1 MTTGAFDD
9 PTGNG
14 DAFGQRLVIVE
25 VGRVVEEIVRT
36 VIHGP
41 PIRGGYGPAR
51 GTPADA
57 RRDSARLPA
66 QDLQQVRSDPA
77 ILFLLVVGNEGQR
90 RFPDILRHMDEV
102 HDDGHG
108 DLPRHRKLLE
118 MTHMQT
124 ESGATGAQAEVSILQ
139 IFLAFLIIG
148 ATSFG
153 GVVPYLRRSLVTK
166 RRRKTLDSLGRNQRP
181 DGTGCRHDINDTAV
195 AGYSLLLSSTKWLA
209 LWQSTAH

>member
-41 PIRGGYGPAR
+41 PISGGYGPAR

-77 ILFLLVVGNEGQR
+77 ILFFLVVGNEGQR
-90 RFPDILRHMDEV
+90 RFPDILRHKDEV
-102 HDDGHG
+102 YDDGHG

-118 MTHMQT
+118 MIDLGEIAIDDRDPPFLSPVPTTKFIRQRLWCVMGSENPGVLDPDCPGGRGCIHVRYARA
-124 ESGATGAQAEVSILQ
+124 SAAT
-139 IFLAFLIIG
+139 
-148 ATSFG
+148 
-153 GVVPYLRRSLVTK
+153 
-166 RRRKTLDSLGRNQRP
+166 
-181 DGTGCRHDINDTAV
+181 
-195 AGYSLLLSSTKWLA
+195 
-209 LWQSTAH
+209 